1 MNKHLLHHINQ
12 TLQAAPN
19 LNKTIFVSSER
30 NHSAQCWSS
39 CVRLQNRDVHVYLAW
54 NTTCSTKQIPMITTC
69 FPRKQTVS
77 SRTSRMQRSGTAAY
91 WSCNCDSNDNQYWHY
106 WIMSGHLM
114 SAVNLT
120 LESLSICNGRK
131 SWKTVTC
138 CRVPG
143 KFGESRLREFNQEQ
157 KRWRWCQHPLP
168 SCWFMRF
175 PHDRSQRQ

>member
-91 WSCNCDSNDNQYWHY
+91 RIS
-106 WIMSGHLM
+106 
-114 SAVNLT
+114 
-120 LESLSICNGRK
+120 
-131 SWKTVTC
+131 SW
-138 CRVPG
+138 
-143 KFGESRLREFNQEQ
+143 
-157 KRWRWCQHPLP
+157 LP
-168 SCWFMRF
+168 SCQGHLGSLPSFAIAILKL
-175 PHDRSQRQ
+175 QLRQQWQSVLTLLNHVWSPDVCSESYLGILEHLQWKKKLKNCYML

>member
-69 FPRKQTVS
+69 FPRKQTMS
-77 SRTSRMQRSGTAAY
+77 NRTSRMQRSGTAAY
-91 WSCNCDSNDNQYWHY
+91 RISSWLPSCQ
-106 WIMSGHLM
+106 GHLM

-143 KFGESRLREFNQEQ
+143 KFGESRLRKFNQEQ

-168 SCWFMRF
+168 SCWFIRF
-175 PHDRSQRQ
+175 PHDRSQHQ